1 MSGILRRKFVAGLW
15 LLIGLSLTAHT
26 SSCVAQANESALAE
40 LSGMTLIEALRQG
53 GYTIFFRH
61 EATNWSQSDHI
72 EQLEDWLS
80 CDGSRVRQLS
90 VTGRQNAR
98 ATGEAMRKLEIPVT
112 QVLASPYCR
121 TMETARLMNL
131 GEVRPSNDVINM
143 RVADYFG
150 GRSAVIAT
158 AQALLSQTP
167 EPDGNTVIVAHG
179 NVASSATPVYPGE
192 GEAVIFQ
199 SNAKGGFRFIGR
211 LSPAQW
217 RALIP

>member
-1 MSGILRRKFVAGLW
+1 MSGILWRKFLAGLW
-15 LLIGLSLTAHT
+15 LLIGLLLTAHT
-26 SSCVAQANESALAE
+26 SNLAGANETAPAE
-40 LSGMTLIEALRQG
+40 LSGKALVEALQQG
-53 GYTIFFRH
+53 GYTIYFRH

-72 EQLEDWLS
+72 DQFEDWLS
-80 CDGSRVRQLS
+80 CDGSKVRQLS
-90 VTGRQNAR
+90 ATGRQNAR
-98 ATGEAMRKLEIPVT
+98 ATGEAIRILEIPVA

-131 GEVRPSNDVINM
+131 GAVNPSNDVINM

-150 GRSAVIAT
+150 GRSSVIAT
-158 AQALLSQTP
+158 AQALLSQAP
-167 EPDGNTVIVAHG
+167 EQGANNVIVAHG

-199 SNAKGGFRFIGR
+199 SNANGGFRFIGR

-217 RALIP
+217 QALIP